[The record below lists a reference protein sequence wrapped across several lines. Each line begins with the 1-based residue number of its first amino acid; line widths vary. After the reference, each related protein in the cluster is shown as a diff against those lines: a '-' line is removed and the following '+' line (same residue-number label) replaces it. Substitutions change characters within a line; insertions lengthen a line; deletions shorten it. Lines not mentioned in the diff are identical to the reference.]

1 MNMRHLAVA
10 GLLAAT
16 ATAAQQPFQLDPSFR
31 VTAIQQQAIGDA
43 LERPDGKVIVS
54 GWMYDPAA
62 TTYRLGNLLN
72 PDGSLVPRP
81 VGQNLWYGYMG
92 GKIVPW
98 GQDMFYV
105 GNGQGLTRYWLDGT
119 WDSTYQV
126 PPDPRLG
133 GGQGG
138 DFHVFMDGRVLVSGN
153 FQLND
158 TANGFTGPGFGLIWL
173 NSDGSLDTT
182 RIHRYIGQGST
193 ITRLRELS
201 DGKIL
206 CGGRLL
212 QFEGEQVPSI
222 VYRVLPDGSMD
233 STFHGPTTTYGYVK
247 YFMEQPDG
255 KILMTGRFSFEGSP
269 DTLGLVRLLPNGQ
282 LDPSFNNYHQF
293 RATYRWGQM
302 ALVRQTAAIGAN
314 MLAVTGDFDR
324 VDGEVHGGIVMLDNS
339 GTILPEYFQGS
350 GCGGFFSTPNPE
362 QIPNQ
367 FIVGIKPAQDGGYF
381 IYGAYRG
388 YDDGTT
394 NDPSQRL
401 ISKLY
406 GLNVGINE
414 QQPSPMQTLQIA
426 PNPSAGSTVLSTGA
440 AMANAELV
448 VHDASGRVVW
458 QAAWPAGAEQYR
470 LPAGVLAPGAYV
482 VRVASGLRGPQP
494 PQPQGSS
501 ATAAVAI
508 VYTGRLVVLP

>member
-31 VTAIQQQAIGDA
+31 VTAIQQKAIGDI
-43 LERPDGKVIVS
+43 LERPDGKIIVS
-54 GWMYDPAA
+54 GWMYDPVA
-62 TTYRLGNLLN
+62 TTYRLGNLLD
-72 PDGSLVPRP
+72 PDGTLVPRLQ
-81 VGQNLWYGYMG
+81 GNASWFGLMG

-98 GQDMFYV
+98 GDEQFYV
-105 GNGQGLTRYWLDGT
+105 GVGQGIQRYWLDGT
-119 WDSTYQV
+119 WDSDYFQY
-126 PPDPRLG
+126 DPKISVS
-133 GGQGG
+133 QAG
-138 DFHVFMDGRVLVSGN
+138 DFHVFPDGRLLLAGNYVLSDSVR
-153 FQLND
+153 
-158 TANGFTGPGFGLIWL
+158 GFVGHGYGLVWL
-173 NSDGSLDTT
+173 NNMGTLDTT

-302 ALVRQTAAIGAN
+302 ALVRQTAAIGAD

-324 VDGEVHGGIVMLDNS
+324 LDGEVYGGIVMLDNS

-367 FIVGIKPAQDGGYF
+367 FIEGIKPAHDGGYF
-381 IYGAYRG
+381 IYGAYHG

-406 GLNVGINE
+406 GLNVGIAE
-414 QQPSPMQTLQIA
+414 QQTSPVQALQIA

-448 VHDASGRVVW
+448 VHDASGRAV
-458 QAAWPAGAEQYR
+458 QQEPWPAGTYTHTLR
-470 LPAGVLAPGAYV
+470 AGLLAPGTYM
-482 VRVASGLRGPQP
+482 VRVASNASTLYSGKL
-494 PQPQGSS
+494 
-501 ATAAVAI
+501 I
-508 VYTGRLVVLP
+508 ILP